1 MNIFVTSPCP
11 IESAKFLDDKR
22 VIKMILES
30 AQMLSTAINE
40 RGGSAPYRSTHKNH
54 PANVWART
62 TRSNWIWLFNHFEAL
77 SDEYYRRFNK
87 VHKSSLLK
95 TKLWE
100 LKDYIPEGRLT
111 PFVNCAA
118 NESKGVNYKNHVDT
132 FEAYKLYLKD
142 RWATDTRLP
151 KWS

>member
-11 IESAKFLDDKR
+11 IECAKLLDDKR
-22 VIKMILES
+22 VIKMVLES
-30 AQMLSTAINE
+30 AQMLSSAINE
-40 RGGSAPYRSTHKNH
+40 CGGDAPYRTTHKNH

-62 TRSNWIWLFNHFEAL
+62 THSNWMWLFDHYVAL
-77 SDEYYRRFNK
+77 SNEYYRRFGK

-95 TKLWE
+95 TRL
-100 LKDYIPEGRLT
+100 LANSYVIPKGELT

-118 NESKGVNYKNHVDT
+118 NESKGISYKHIVDV
-132 FEAYKLYLKD
+132 FEAYRLYLKD
-142 RWATDTRLP
+142 RWSTDVRLP